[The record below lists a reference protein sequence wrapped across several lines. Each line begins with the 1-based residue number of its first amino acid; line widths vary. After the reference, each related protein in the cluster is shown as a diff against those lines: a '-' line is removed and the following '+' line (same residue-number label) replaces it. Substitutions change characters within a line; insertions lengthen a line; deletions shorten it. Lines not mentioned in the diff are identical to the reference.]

1 MEIIIFI
8 VFGFALLLVTDNSRC
23 RRRKIGY
30 GTMPITKRPKV
41 RPRPQK

>member
-8 VFGFALLLVTDNSRC
+8 VFGFALLLVTDNSKC
-23 RRRKIGY
+23 RRRIGY